1 MEASAQ
7 LPATPP
13 SPLQPLNQLK
23 NRRKVR
29 ELHRADGGT
38 ATVAGRELT
47 LEART
52 RPHPTP
58 TPLPNPCLSAEAGLL
73 PLYRC

>member
-1 MEASAQ
+1 MKASAQ

-52 RPHPTP
+52 PPAPNPLSPTP
-58 TPLPNPCLSAEAGLL
+58 AAETGLL
-73 PLYRC
+73 PVYRC

>member
-52 RPHPTP
+52 QPAPQ
-58 TPLPNPCLSAEAGLL
+58 PLSPQPLLLRQVCLL
-73 PLYRC
+73 PLYRY